1 MVKKISLYFDP
12 YAWDTLH
19 RLVSLLLVSGKALNS
34 LPTMND
40 VIEGA
45 VSYTAKM
52 IEKDLKQYKFFFR
65 YTQGLSIR
73 NPNLSKPIMNHKD
86 KGRMAFR
93 MSENVKF
100 SIDRIRNVKSFE
112 NSEDPNMDLLKGI
125 SDAILVRSCI
135 YYLLESP
142 FLLDFLLIMYL
153 STLFDVSVPSINFR
167 SKSIEE
173 EVSCM
178 TEEAKENLRMILWDE
193 PIILSLTNPNG
204 VADPKN
210 DLTTEYL
217 RNNAVMDLE
226 TIKKQGSTPDPA
238 YQSRAFDFNYLTAA
252 VGWLILSYFDISL
265 VTIHELVT
273 NFLDTFRKSIKGDE
287 EEHTLTYVI
296 AIGSF
301 LSALE
306 HALKMSILIN
316 DMALSK
322 RANKIDK
329 TKPN

>member
-93 MSENVKF
+93 MSENVKL
-100 SIDRIRNVKSFE
+100 SIDRIRNVKPFE

-125 SDAILVRSCI
+125 SDAILIRSCI

-173 EVSCM
+173 EVSDM
-178 TEEAKENLRMILWDE
+178 TEEAKENLRMILWDK

-204 VADPKN
+204 VADQKN

-217 RNNAVMDLE
+217 RNNAVLDLE

-252 VGWLILSYFDISL
+252 VGWLILSYFDVSEVTLPELAIS
-265 VTIHELVT
+265 
-273 NFLDTFRKSIKGDE
+273 FLDKYDGSKGE
-287 EEHTLTYVI
+287 EKEGNAHIDLKAVQD
-296 AIGSF
+296 F
-301 LSALE
+301 LDGLN
-306 HALKMSILIN
+306 KIV
-316 DMALSK
+316 DMADLMVK
-322 RANKIDK
+322 VL
-329 TKPN
+329 

>member
-1 MVKKISLYFDP
+1 MDSSLGFKHGVKDATNDVKRISRTWFKYPDAAIGFAIPPDIIVIDCDVRKDSSKRP
-12 YAWDTLH
+12 
-19 RLVSLLLVSGKALNS
+19 LLKNGQ
-34 LPTMND
+34 PDMND

-173 EVSCM
+173 EVSYM

-217 RNNAVMDLE
+217 MRSFSQSKKKMVLNTTELA
-226 TIKKQGSTPDPA
+226 TIFHFPDQKNIPTSQLSRQASKQVDGPRDMPDDGLLLGHNSQGS
-238 YQSRAFDFNYLTAA
+238 
-252 VGWLILSYFDISL
+252 ISKKTFISWAHNAL
-265 VTIHELVT
+265 VVRIV
-273 NFLDTFRKSIKGDE
+273 
-287 EEHTLTYVI
+287 
-296 AIGSF
+296 
-301 LSALE
+301 
-306 HALKMSILIN
+306 
-316 DMALSK
+316 
-322 RANKIDK
+322 
-329 TKPN
+329 